1 MSKIIEVK
9 ETIRDKYSLF
19 NIKRFKFGNLSIERP
34 TRVIDSKNIRY
45 KHIFSLFEDRPIIF
59 EKSIFVNLKRFCK
72 VVNALGSKKV
82 ADHFGVPSFEKDYP
96 RYISVTLT
104 FNPIRDFKSQKTAKD
119 YLEGYLFYYKH
130 YSTSVLLVPNIKIYR
145 YIKQGNRVSKEV
157 VATADE
163 FINLIDIMY
172 DILDYRDNKPIFV
185 PLSLRFS
192 MNDIS
197 KLAKHYIKRE
207 YYNVWIDFEGGAVT
221 EDRIARIHKFM
232 RVFDELGLFDKL
244 VVIATNVRREIISN
258 IKKDYTP
265 ASDALASLI
274 GANIIG
280 VNREPLRPV
289 EGQLVIERSKLREH
303 KARIFDH
310 TRYYYFK
317 AIIADWLDQE
327 IRLKVLNDV
336 KTNVAFNIRLVDEEF
351 CRQADS
357 LLEKGSVKDHIYN
370 KQMLQE
376 YKQGSL
382 IKALLNIERGTSKIT
397 EWF

>member
-9 ETIRDKYSLF
+9 EVIRDNYSLF
-19 NIKRFKFGNLSIERP
+19 NIKRFKFDNLSIERP
-34 TRVIDSKNIRY
+34 TRVIDSKNTRRE
-45 KHIFSLFEDRPIIF
+45 HISSLFEDRPIIF
-59 EKSIFVNLKRFCK
+59 EKSIFVNLKRFCR

-82 ADHFGVPSFEKDYP
+82 TDHFGFPSFEKNYP

-104 FNPIRDFKSQKTAKD
+104 FNPIKDFKSPKTAKE

-145 YIKQGNRVSKEV
+145 YRGQGNKVSKEV
-157 VATADE
+157 IATADE
-163 FINLIDIMY
+163 FIDLVDTMY

-192 MNDIS
+192 MNDII
-197 KLAKHYIKRE
+197 KLAKHYVKKE
-207 YYNVWIDFEGGAVT
+207 YFNVWIDFEGGAVT
-221 EDRIARIHKFM
+221 EDRIARIQKFM
-232 RVFDELGLFDKL
+232 HIFDESGLFDNL
-244 VVIATNVRREIISN
+244 VVIATNIRREIISN

-289 EGQLVIERSKLREH
+289 EGQLVIERSKLHEH

-310 TRYYYFK
+310 KNYYYFK
-317 AIIADWLDQE
+317 AIIANWLDPE
-327 IRLKVLNDV
+327 IRFKVLDDV
-336 KTNVAFNIRLVDEEF
+336 KTNVAFNTRLVDEEF
-351 CRQADS
+351 CRQAGS
-357 LLEKGSVKDHIYN
+357 LLKDGSVKDHIYS

-376 YKQGSL
+376 YKQGL
-382 IKALLNIERGTSKIT
+382 LLKALLNIERGTSKIT